1 MSAEMVA
8 VWPLLDRMQARAR
21 LLEKEAVALRT
32 DIVQIIQALESPVAA
47 YVVDGEELIIT
58 EQDSMAVK
66 TRLTR
71 PRSDEVV
78 QALALADKIASL
90 RRPLPLQ
97 VRERLFW
104 ENVEAMRTQAVAD
117 GVEAFPAQPRT
128 FASNPTA
135 AAMKRAALTHI
146 TA

>member
-8 VWPLLDRMQARAR
+8 VWPLLDRMQERAR

-32 DIVQIIQALESPVAA
+32 DIVQIIQALESPVAS

-58 EQDSMAVK
+58 EQDIMAVK

-78 QALALADKIASL
+78 QVLALADKIASM

-117 GVEAFPAQPRT
+117 GV
-128 FASNPTA
+128 
-135 AAMKRAALTHI
+135 
-146 TA
+146 

>member
-8 VWPLLDRMQARAR
+8 VWPLLDRMQERAR

-32 DIVQIIQALESPVAA
+32 DIVQIIQALESPVAS

-58 EQDSMAVK
+58 EQDIMAVK

-78 QALALADKIASL
+78 QALALADKIASM
-90 RRPLPLQ
+90 RRPLSLQ

-117 GVEAFPAQPRT
+117 GTAVADPVEAVVDD
-128 FASNPTA
+128 
-135 AAMKRAALTHI
+135 
-146 TA
+146 

>member
-8 VWPLLDRMQARAR
+8 VWPLLDRMQERAR

-58 EQDSMAVK
+58 EQDIMAVK

-104 ENVEAMRTQAVAD
+104 ENVEAMRAQAVAD
-117 GVEAFPAQPRT
+117 GTAVADPVEAVVDD
-128 FASNPTA
+128 
-135 AAMKRAALTHI
+135 
-146 TA
+146 